1 MNFSSARTNMVEC
14 QLRPN
19 RVTDEALLAAMGSLP
34 RERFLPE
41 SLRSVAYA
49 DKTLMVAPGRCIME
63 PQVLGRLVQA
73 AAARPGDVALVVGGA
88 MGYAAAVMSGLV
100 EAVFMVESDADL
112 AGAAIGLLAELSLD
126 NIVVVESALAD
137 GLADHG
143 PFDVILVNGGVA
155 ELPEQLIQQL
165 AEGGRLVAVL
175 DGGDGVGRATLWQ
188 RGAAGVSRRT
198 LFDAS
203 VPILD
208 DFRKKAGFVF

>member
-1 MNFSSARTNMVEC
+1 MDFSAARQNMVEC

-41 SLRSVAYA
+41 ALRSVAYA
-49 DKTLMVAPGRCIME
+49 DKNLPVASDRCIME

-73 AAARPGDVALVVGGA
+73 AAPRPGDVALVVGGE
-88 MGYAAAVMSGLV
+88 MGYAAAVLSGMV
-100 EAVFMVESDADL
+100 ETVFVVESDAVL
-112 AGAAIGLLAELSLD
+112 AGTATKLLAELALD
-126 NIVVVESALAD
+126 NVVVVESALAA
-137 GLADHG
+137 GLSDHG
-143 PFDVILVNGGVA
+143 PFDVIFINGGVA
-155 ELPEQLIQQL
+155 ELPAPLIEQL
-165 AEGGRLVAVL
+165 AVGGRLVAVL
-175 DGGDGVGRATLWQ
+175 NGDDGVGRAMLLQ
-188 RGAAGVSRRT
+188 RGTAGVSRRT

>member
-1 MNFSSARTNMVEC
+1 MNYSAARTNMVEC

-19 RVTDEALLAAMGSLP
+19 RVTDDALLAAMGSLP

-49 DKTLMVAPGRCIME
+49 DKTLPVASDRCIME

-73 AAARPGDVALVVGGA
+73 AAPLPGDVALVVGCA
-88 MGYAAAVMSGLV
+88 VGYAAAVLSRLV
-100 EAVFMVESDADL
+100 ETVFMVESDAAL
-112 AGAAIGLLAELSLD
+112 AGAATVLLAELALD
-126 NIVVVESALAD
+126 NVVVVESALTD
-137 GLADHG
+137 GLGDQG
-143 PFDVILVNGGVA
+143 PFDLVLVNGGVA
-155 ELPEQLIQQL
+155 ELPEKLIKQI

-175 DGGDGVGRATLWQ
+175 EGAEGVGRATLLR
-188 RGAAGVSRRT
+188 RGTAGVSRRT

-203 VPILD
+203 VPVLD